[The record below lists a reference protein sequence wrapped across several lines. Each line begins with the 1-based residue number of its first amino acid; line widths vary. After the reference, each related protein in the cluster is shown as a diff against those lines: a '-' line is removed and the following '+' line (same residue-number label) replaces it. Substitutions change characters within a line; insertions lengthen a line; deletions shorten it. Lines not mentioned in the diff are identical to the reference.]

1 MEEAS
6 ELDRLGVIDWT
17 KSWFGRRVLKNLYTR
32 SKLHCIPQQIVNPK

>member
-32 SKLHCIPQQIVNPK
+32 SKAPLHTSANS